1 MPFRRII
8 LSALCLLLA
17 ATAARAA
24 GAGDAPLRI
33 GLKVGSPP
41 FTYLDKTNGET
52 SVRGL
57 SVDLGRLLGKAMGRP
72 IELVRSE
79 DLAMRRDQLKH
90 GDIDLIIL
98 DSPSFMARSDFIFIP
113 TGISLSRRLFVHNS
127 CHDAVCLRDL
137 SEKRVVMVA
146 GDDLWQLRRQSP
158 PREVTVVASPLEAL
172 RLLENGQSDVYIAPS
187 EEVAQA
193 FIHKYGFRNI
203 RKVGVVLEQIPM
215 YITLRQDQ
223 QELAAEVSIA
233 MERITASGAVE
244 KIKDKWF
251 GVDFTPPTWKRYS
264 RELVAA
270 ASLILAAL
278 LGIALWNRQLKVRVR
293 EVTRGLQSSERNF
306 RAVIDS
312 SPDMILVLDAAGGI
326 RSCNPSA
333 HRTLDGQ
340 VRQPGMTFLDAL
352 PAAERESGRDFL
364 GRVFDRGQAAADF
377 HLLDAG
383 GGLCDIA
390 VAAARVTDQ
399 ETGEP
404 LACCFARD
412 MTERNR
418 MEQELVQADRLATI
432 GKMAASVAHEI
443 NNPLGIIRANVELLL
458 NRGLYPEEAREFLD
472 AIQRNTLR
480 AGNITRDLLAR
491 ARPKAPE
498 MAEVDLYELVRATLS
513 MVAPQLKEI
522 EIEHREPAGRPLV
535 WGDASLLQQVV
546 VNVLLNA
553 RAALGGRPQP
563 RLEIRYCRPSD
574 SGLRILVQDN
584 GRGIARDHL
593 GAVFEPFFTSGTPEG
608 FGLGL
613 FISRR
618 IVEHHG
624 GVMYAESELDKGTR
638 MIIELP
644 MQPEQDLG
652 QGCES

>member
-1 MPFRRII
+1 MPRR
-8 LSALCLLLA
+8 LLPLLALCLLLA
-17 ATAARAA
+17 AAAARAESP
-24 GAGDAPLRI
+24 DAPPLRI

-41 FTYLDKTNGET
+41 FTYLDKSDGET
-52 SVRGL
+52 TVRGL
-57 SVDLGRLLGKAMGRP
+57 SVDLGRLLGKAMGRR
-72 IELVRSE
+72 IELVKSQ
-79 DLAMRRDQLKH
+79 DLAMRRDQLEH

-98 DSPSFMARSDFIFIP
+98 DSPSFMARPGFIFIP
-113 TGISLSRRLFVHNS
+113 TGISLHRRLFVHSS
-127 CHDAVCLRDL
+127 CRDAVCLRDL

-146 GDDLWQLRRQSP
+146 GDDLWQLRDQSP
-158 PREVTVVASPLEAL
+158 PRQVTVVASPLEAL
-172 RLLENGQSDVYIAPS
+172 RLLESGQSDVYIAPS

-193 FIHKYGFRNI
+193 FIHKYGFNNI

-215 YITLRQDQ
+215 NITLRQDQ

-233 MERITASGAVE
+233 MERIIASGAVE

-264 RELVAA
+264 QELLFA
-270 ASLILAAL
+270 ASLILATL

-312 SPDMILVLDAAGGI
+312 SPDMILVLDAGGDI

-333 HRTLDGQ
+333 ARTLNGQ
-340 VRQPGMTFLDAL
+340 AGRPGGTFLDAL
-352 PAAERESGRDFL
+352 PAAEQERGLAFL
-364 GRVFDRGQAAADF
+364 AQVFDRGQATADF
-377 HLLDAG
+377 HLLDTRG
-383 GGLCDIA
+383 GVRDIA
-390 VAAARVTDQ
+390 VAAARVTDH

-458 NRGLYPEEAREFLD
+458 NRGLYPDGAREFLE

-480 AGNITRDLLAR
+480 AGNITCDLLAR

-498 MAEVDLYELVRATLS
+498 MAELDLHELVAATLS
-513 MVAPQLKEI
+513 MLAPQLKEI
-522 EIEHREPAGRPLV
+522 AVAHQEPRGRALV
-535 WGDASLLQQVV
+535 WGDASLLQQVF

-563 RLEIRYCRPSD
+563 RLEVLYCRPADGS
-574 SGLRILVQDN
+574 LRILVQDN
-584 GRGIARDHL
+584 GKGIARDNL
-593 GAVFEPFFTSGTPEG
+593 NAVFEPFFTSGNPEG

-618 IVEHHG
+618 IIEHHG
-624 GVMYAESELDKGTR
+624 GVIYAESEPDRGAR

-644 MQPEQDLG
+644 MTPEQDPG
-652 QGCES
+652 QGCEP